1 MPSNSFDP
9 IPLRSTTEG
18 QVPEGHLPPGTRPS
32 PGRRPSREAWLG
44 KRKQAVEARDD
55 AAVEETSQSTSMPSG
70 PDHPV
75 IRHFRHRVE
84 RFTND
89 GHATG
94 RLTGIDAAR
103 GLAMVGMVAI
113 HTLPE
118 LNEKTGRP
126 TMNWNLFSG
135 HASALFAVL
144 AGVTIS
150 LLSGGNNPHTGDR
163 MQQTR
168 IMLGTRALVLLLF
181 GLTLNFMDFSAH
193 NILLYY
199 GLYFLLVIPFTTMTS
214 GQLFVMGGFCAIF
227 GPLAIQATRLV
238 TVIDP
243 SPNPSLEQAV
253 SDPIGTIL
261 ALFALGTYPAF
272 TWLTFIF
279 IGMGIG
285 RLQLTREKTQTKLV
299 FYGLTI
305 ALTSSI
311 ASQMLLYQFGGLE
324 AIQRANAS
332 MSGDNIQSIIDFGG
346 GNDQLET
353 TMWWLV
359 IPTPHSNTTFS
370 VLISG
375 GIAIALIG
383 VFLMLGKQK
392 VVPLALL
399 ADIGSMTLTLFTLH
413 LTFLSIVDV
422 DAKPVLWF
430 ITQIGVAISIAA
442 IWKRIW
448 KRGPLE
454 YIVTTVCGNTARIL
468 QPKVASLLRRG
479 GASGDEA
486 QREGLDGAESESDV
500 DLEDSEE
507 LIPSIESVFLPA
519 LHDVNT
525 TMQYK
530 QGKNINRAS
539 HVRLFGQP
547 VHTTHH
553 KKK

>member
-1 MPSNSFDP
+1 
-9 IPLRSTTEG
+9 
-18 QVPEGHLPPGTRPS
+18 
-32 PGRRPSREAWLG
+32 
-44 KRKQAVEARDD
+44 
-55 AAVEETSQSTSMPSG
+55 
-70 PDHPV
+70 
-75 IRHFRHRVE
+75 
-84 RFTND
+84 
-89 GHATG
+89 
-94 RLTGIDAAR
+94 
-103 GLAMVGMVAI
+103 
-113 HTLPE
+113 
-118 LNEKTGRP
+118 
-126 TMNWNLFSG
+126 
-135 HASALFAVL
+135 
-144 AGVTIS
+144 
-150 LLSGGNNPHTGDR
+150 
-163 MQQTR
+163 
-168 IMLGTRALVLLLF
+168 
-181 GLTLNFMDFSAH
+181 
-193 NILLYY
+193 
-199 GLYFLLVIPFTTMTS
+199 
-214 GQLFVMGGFCAIF
+214 
-227 GPLAIQATRLV
+227 
-238 TVIDP
+238 
-243 SPNPSLEQAV
+243 
-253 SDPIGTIL
+253 
-261 ALFALGTYPAF
+261 
-272 TWLTFIF
+272 
-279 IGMGIG
+279 
-285 RLQLTREKTQTKLV
+285 
-299 FYGLTI
+299 
-305 ALTSSI
+305 
-311 ASQMLLYQFGGLE
+311 
-324 AIQRANAS
+324 
-332 MSGDNIQSIIDFGG
+332 
-346 GNDQLET
+346 
-353 TMWWLV
+353 MWWLV

-430 ITQIGVAISIAA
+430 ITQICVAISIAA

-486 QREGLDGAESESDV
+486 QREGPDGAESES

>member
-1 MPSNSFDP
+1 
-9 IPLRSTTEG
+9 
-18 QVPEGHLPPGTRPS
+18 
-32 PGRRPSREAWLG
+32 
-44 KRKQAVEARDD
+44 
-55 AAVEETSQSTSMPSG
+55 
-70 PDHPV
+70 
-75 IRHFRHRVE
+75 
-84 RFTND
+84 
-89 GHATG
+89 
-94 RLTGIDAAR
+94 
-103 GLAMVGMVAI
+103 MVGMVAI

-243 SPNPSLEQAV
+243 SPNPSLEQAI
-253 SDPIGTIL
+253 SDPIGTVL

-486 QREGLDGAESESDV
+486 QREGLDGADSESDA

-507 LIPSIESVFLPA
+507 DRPGEGDSEDHSDLAEGGQGSRRRTRVLGGHRLEGDGRERHDEGHHPGARQRQRGGEVPARQGLPIGRDRPQDPDQRA
-519 LHDVNT
+519 RLHH
-525 TMQYK
+525 
-530 QGKNINRAS
+530 AS
-539 HVRLFGQP
+539 GQHGP
-547 VHTTHH
+547 FPHPLRREDRQWRGHH
-553 KKK
+553 GAQCEGQERELCRQS